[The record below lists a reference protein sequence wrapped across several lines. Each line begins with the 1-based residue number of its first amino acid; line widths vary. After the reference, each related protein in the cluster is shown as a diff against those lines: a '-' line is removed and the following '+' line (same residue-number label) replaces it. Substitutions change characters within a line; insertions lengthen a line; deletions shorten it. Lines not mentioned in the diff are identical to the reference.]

1 MKLFSVFIIF
11 MDKQISNIM
20 EHLKINLDKNIKTIS
35 PIILTIPDNNIKNA
49 NWNDVQITM
58 KEPIEFV
65 LIDENGNTIT
75 LETDNLILQVKCAKL

>member
-1 MKLFSVFIIF
+1 

>member
-1 MKLFSVFIIF
+1 

-35 PIILTIPDNNIKNA
+35 PIILTIPENNIKNA

-75 LETDNLILQVKCAKL
+75 LETDNLILQVKCAKLY

>member
-1 MKLFSVFIIF
+1 
-11 MDKQISNIM
+11 M

-58 KEPIEFV
+58 KDPIEFV

-75 LETDNLILQVKCAKL
+75 LETDNLILQVKCAKLY

>member
-1 MKLFSVFIIF
+1 

-75 LETDNLILQVKCAKL
+75 LETDNLILQVKCAKLY

>member
-1 MKLFSVFIIF
+1 
-11 MDKQISNIM
+11 M

-75 LETDNLILQVKCAKL
+75 LETDNLILQVKCAKLY